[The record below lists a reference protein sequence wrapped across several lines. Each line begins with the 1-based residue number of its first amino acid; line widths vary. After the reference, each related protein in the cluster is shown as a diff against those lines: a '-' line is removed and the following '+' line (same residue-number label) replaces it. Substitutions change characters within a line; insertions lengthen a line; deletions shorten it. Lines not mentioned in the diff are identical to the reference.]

1 MKKFFSFIAFA
12 VTFCFCVSCEKEEF
26 SYSDYFVKQGE
37 VLTRSGDDFDP
48 IFELSDNNVPIL
60 KSATII
66 QYTIKGRFMNR

>member
-48 IFELSDNNVPIL
+48 IFELSDNNVPIYINNTSL
-60 KSATII
+60 
-66 QYTIKGRFMNR
+66 N